1 LLGTFVIGGI
11 DTGDVGD
18 VWTGALVVGR
28 AVISDGADVVGRF
41 VGAGV
46 GSGTIFTED
55 GAEVDG
61 RSVSSEDGAGVDGE
75 SVFTED
81 GSGVDGGSVFTEDG
95 AGVDGGNVSAEDG
108 AGVDGGSVFTEV
120 GARVDGGSVFIE
132 DGGSVFP
139 DGTGVLS
146 METGVNVECCG
157 PLVGDEAVGE
167 TVDGECDL
175 SNGTGT
181 VVGKSL

>member
-1 LLGTFVIGGI
+1 
-11 DTGDVGD
+11 
-18 VWTGALVVGR
+18 LVVGR

-95 AGVDGGNVSAEDG
+95 AR
-108 AGVDGGSVFTEV
+108 VDGGSVFTEV